1 MNMPATDSDSSTE
14 SLDLYR
20 EVHKGL
26 RLALFELARAAGALD
41 PADRP
46 SSDAFCEQ
54 FADVDMMLQT
64 HHAHEDDPLFSALL
78 TDYAPTA
85 LKDRVHA
92 EHVLTD
98 ERLAELR
105 ALVAELSQGTDTTE
119 AIYDAVTTFIAAY
132 LVHMEVEERQ
142 VMPAIQNGAPIEK
155 LMAVQMAIRTSVPPL
170 DMCVFLRCML
180 PAMNPEERTAMLG
193 GMKMG
198 APPEIFA
205 MFWETAESCLSS
217 TDMAT
222 VAGRMAD

>member
-1 MNMPATDSDSSTE
+1 MNMPATDSDSLTE

-26 RLALFELARAAGALD
+26 RLALFDLARTAGALD

-64 HHAHEDDPLFSALL
+64 HHTHEDDPMLSALL

-92 EHVLTD
+92 EHVVTD

-119 AIYDAVTTFIAAY
+119 AIYDAITTFIAAY

>member
-1 MNMPATDSDSSTE
+1 MNMPAADGNSPTE

-46 SSDAFCEQ
+46 SAEAFCEQ

-64 HHAHEDDPLFSALL
+64 HHAHEDDPLLSALL
-78 TDYAPTA
+78 TDYVPAA
-85 LKDRVHA
+85 LKDRVDA

-98 ERLAELR
+98 ERLVELR
-105 ALVAELSQGTDTTE
+105 VLVAELSRGTDTTE
-119 AIYDAVTTFIAAY
+119 VIYDAITTFIAAY

-142 VMPAIQNGAPIEK
+142 VMPVIQNGAPIEK

>member
-1 MNMPATDSDSSTE
+1 MKMPAVVSDLPTE

-41 PADRP
+41 PADHP

-64 HHAHEDDPLFSALL
+64 HHAHEDDPLLSALL
-78 TDYAPTA
+78 EDHVSTA
-85 LKDRVHA
+85 LIDRIHA

-98 ERLAELR
+98 QRLAELR
-105 ALVAELSQGTDTTE
+105 VLVAELSQGTDTTE

-142 VMPAIQNGAPIEK
+142 VMPVIQNGASIEK
-155 LMAVQMAIRTSVPPL
+155 LMAVQMAIRTSVPPM

-180 PAMNPEERTAMLG
+180 PAMNPQERTAMLA

-205 MFWETAESCLSS
+205 MFWEAAESCLSS